1 MNLTAPSSS
10 SQTTARGTSREPTA
24 PRTESVQQ
32 QHARDGFE
40 RALQARRQRQDA
52 DDGEESGHNDEG
64 APAPWSLGVPIQ
76 PPVLRAA
83 AAAAGPTPVTGPVDQ
98 SSTRAAIEASL
109 TACPGDIVTPLTGT
123 DPAAVWEV
131 TLNEPHAVPLAVRAE
146 RTGTTE
152 AQRAWG
158 LTLASSASNTDV
170 LARHV
175 PRLNERLRKQ
185 AIQLDHVRV
194 EQADNEEH

>member
-1 MNLTAPSSS
+1 MNLTAASSS
-10 SQTTARGTSREPTA
+10 SPATARRTSREPTA
-24 PRTESVQQ
+24 PRSESVQ

-40 RALQARRQRQDA
+40 RALQARRQRQEA
-52 DDGEESGHNDEG
+52 EDGEQSGRNDENP
-64 APAPWSLGVPIQ
+64 PAAWSLGVPIQ

-83 AAAAGPTPVTGPVDQ
+83 AAQAGPSPITGPVDP
-98 SSTRAAIEASL
+98 SGTRAAIEASL
-109 TACPGDIVTPLTGT
+109 TACPGEMVNPLTGN
-123 DPAAVWEV
+123 DPAALWEV
-131 TLNEPHAVPLAVRAE
+131 TLNVPHAVPLAVRAE

-158 LTLASSASNTDV
+158 LTLASSSSNTDV

-175 PRLNERLRKQ
+175 PRLNERLRKH

-194 EQADNEEH
+194 EQADDEEL